1 MPRDSFQ
8 NYVALIHDIA
18 QKISVGAECA
28 VKYALKDSDPQL
40 ADRPFEDRARLC
52 YSWDRQM
59 VEWADI
65 LIAEAT
71 YPSTGLGIEL
81 QIAENKSIP
90 IILCFNGSE
99 SNKAE
104 PVDYENPDHSRH
116 SLQLGEGYIT
126 LMALGLPSLYK
137 ILPYSNKD
145 QIISNLLKLIGVL
158 NRKQ

>member
-18 QKISVGAECA
+18 QKISVGAECT